1 MTKSLALLAA
11 LLFTALAS
19 PAFAMCC
26 GGKDGATKEAKKCM
40 PGMEKAA
47 GAARGPTSER
57 GSATENQS
65 KPESADN
72 NQRGSTSSHTD
83 SAGKSGCCC
92 CCGRKS

>member
-40 PGMEKAA
+40 PGMEKTA
-47 GAARGPTSER
+47 GVPHGSETER
-57 GSATENQS
+57 GSASETQS
-65 KPESADN
+65 KPSASESS
-72 NQRGSTSSHTD
+72 QRGSTSSHTV
-83 SAGKSGCCC
+83 AGKSGCCC
-92 CCGRKS
+92 CCGKKS